1 MDSIRPIRF
10 YKVSGTKILA
20 VDTLSLRVRSSH
32 HGWDLVPQRLDWI
45 EIEERWHWGISLS
58 WRSVPLG
65 DIIIMKTCTYSTVM
79 FEEHFKPTSTWMD
92 FSAEHFPEH
101 HNLSTDF
108 LASHNA
114 SWCHHYPHDVKEKME
129 IIGPGDLG
137 QSSWSETMRPHTQ
150 QSEMHCVLWA
160 YKHINF

>member
-65 DIIIMKTCTYSTVM
+65 DINIMKTCTYSTVM

-114 SWCHHYPHDVKEKME
+114 SWCHHYPHDGNHWTRWPRAVFLIWNHAASYTAEWDALCAVS
-129 IIGPGDLG
+129 I
-137 QSSWSETMRPHTQ
+137 
-150 QSEMHCVLWA
+150 
-160 YKHINF
+160 